1 MPCRGFLKKKLN
13 LYIIYSYLV
22 FLLTPWCPGIY
33 SILLTS
39 AAGALGEDTVE
50 AAGWVRALRG
60 GLDAVMLYGGARPGD
75 RTMVTLHTARDT
87 RDTRVH
93 HDTRVVARYT

>member
-1 MPCRGFLKKKLN
+1 ML
-13 LYIIYSYLV
+13 
-22 FLLTPWCPGIY
+22 LLTLWCPGIY

-50 AAGWVRALRG
+50 AASWVRALRG

-75 RTMVTLHTARDT
+75 RTMVTLHPARDT
-87 RDTRVH
+87 RVLYIH
-93 HDTRVVARYT
+93 HDTRVVA

>member
-1 MPCRGFLKKKLN
+1 M
-13 LYIIYSYLV
+13 YINYSYLV
-22 FLLTPWCPGIY
+22 FLLTLRCPGIY

-50 AAGWVRALRG
+50 AASWVRALRG

-75 RTMVTLHTARDT
+75 RTMVWYTLHVTH
-87 RDTRVH
+87 VCIH
-93 HDTRVVARYT
+93 HDTRVVA

>member
-1 MPCRGFLKKKLN
+1 M
-13 LYIIYSYLV
+13 YIIYSYLLL
-22 FLLTPWCPGIY
+22 LLTLRCPGIY

-87 RDTRVH
+87 RDTRVQVYIH
-93 HDTRVVARYT
+93 HDTRVVA

>member
-1 MPCRGFLKKKLN
+1 MTLR
-13 LYIIYSYLV
+13 
-22 FLLTPWCPGIY
+22 CPGIY

-75 RTMVTLHTARDT
+75 RTMVTLH
-87 RDTRVH
+87 VIHVIHVYIH
-93 HDTRVVARYT
+93 HDTRVVA

>member
-1 MPCRGFLKKKLN
+1 MYWTVPCRGFLKKELN
-13 LYIIYSYLV
+13 LYIIYSYLLL
-22 FLLTPWCPGIY
+22 LLTLRCPGIY

-75 RTMVTLHTARDT
+75 RTMVTLHTARVT
-87 RDTRVH
+87 
-93 HDTRVVARYT
+93 